1 MSRDLATIHMDIVR
15 NGDVIRLYRKSCKKV
30 EVGSDR
36 FIEGD
41 LSAYFDKIDHSIL
54 LDILRQDFH
63 DNRFIRLISGLLKA
77 GYLEEW
83 KYNQTYSGVP
93 PGGVISP
100 ILEKKVLDKL
110 DKYVE
115 SVLIPAYTRGR
126 RRKTNPPYVAYTYA
140 ASKARKEGDLEK
152 ARQLKQLAQT
162 MPSRDPNDPNF
173 RRLWYVRY
181 ADDFLLGFVGTKS
194 EAIKIKQQ
202 IAAYLRHELK
212 LELNSEK
219 TLVTHARDGRAKF
232 LGYEVH
238 ILHANSKHDHRGQRC
253 INGGIGLRVPSSV
266 KKAKCAKYM
275 QNGKPTC
282 LPQRINDSAYSIV
295 AQYQSEYRG
304 VIQYYRMAYNL
315 HTLAEYKWV
324 METSL
329 VKTIAKKFNMSCRQI
344 YAQYQT
350 TIETDDGPYKVIQV
364 MVERGPEKKPLV
376 AYFGGISL
384 RWNKKA
390 TIDDNQMNFII
401 WSGRSARADS

>member
-1 MSRDLATIHMDIVR
+1 MP
-15 NGDVIRLYRKSCKKV
+15 
-30 EVGSDR
+30 
-36 FIEGD
+36 
-41 LSAYFDKIDHSIL
+41 
-54 LDILRQDFH
+54 Q
-63 DNRFIRLISGLLKA
+63 
-77 GYLEEW
+77 
-83 KYNQTYSGVP
+83 
-93 PGGVISP
+93 GGVISP
-100 ILEKKVLDKL
+100 ILSNLVLDKL
-110 DKYVE
+110 DKYVD
-115 SVLIPAYTRGR
+115 SVVISAYTLRR

-140 ASKARKEGDLEK
+140 ASKALWCGDLEK

-181 ADDFLLGFVGTKS
+181 ADDFFLGFVGTKA

-202 IAAYLRHELK
+202 IAAYLRRELK

-266 KKAKCAKYM
+266 KNAKCAKYM
-275 QNGKPTC
+275 RNGKPTY
-282 LPQRINDSAYSIV
+282 LPQRISDSAYSIV

-344 YAQYQT
+344 YAQYQK
-350 TIETDDGPYKVIQV
+350 TIETDDGPYKVIRSE
-364 MVERGPEKKPLV
+364 VERGPEKKPLV

-390 TIDDNQMNFII
+390 TIDDNQMNYII
-401 WSGRSARADS
+401 WSGRSELIERLLAQKCELCESTEKIEVHHIRKLADLTQKNGVEPPEWMQKMSARRRKTLVVCLDCHQKIHSGRYDGRAITR